1 MLNNEAKLL
10 NDALCIVCPQRQA
23 SLIVCHDMANMLAQ
37 REGLSVRRRQIV
49 SAAAILHI
57 TYGQMGMEMARL
69 LEECSYVP
77 SFRRAILELVYS
89 IGEDIEAREAA
100 VLHDALLLAE
110 CILYPAQDALFIDK
124 IISANA
130 NRILSKYVH
139 FQNS

>member
-23 SLIVCHDMANMLAQ
+23 SLIVCHDMANLLAQ

-69 LEECSYVP
+69 LEESSFVP
-77 SFRRAILELVYS
+77 SFRRAILELVYTLAEPEEPKETQ
-89 IGEDIEAREAA
+89 I
-100 VLHDALLLAE
+100 LHDALLLTE
-110 CILYPAQDALFIDK
+110 CILYPTQVRMLK
-124 IISANA
+124 EQIISKTAQKLLA
-130 NRILSKYVH
+130 RYYE
-139 FQNS
+139 

>member
-10 NDALCIVCPQRQA
+10 NDALCIVCPQQQA

-69 LEECSYVP
+69 LEESSYVP

-89 IGEDIEAREAA
+89 IGEDTEAREAA

-110 CILYPAQDALFIDK
+110 CILYPTQTETLAD
-124 IISANA
+124 
-130 NRILSKYVH
+130 RIESIFAKQILKKYAITH
-139 FQNS
+139 